1 MPEKDHID
9 RFLER
14 FGDRLPLQD
23 LVVEG
28 IVDRIGG
35 LNRRLN
41 REMEATLEDFGLNH
55 GEWKVLGT
63 LWRVGAPHR
72 LSPGQLARI
81 EDLSSGA
88 MTNRLDR
95 LEQAGH
101 VRRLPDPGDRRAV
114 QVELTDKGRKTWEK
128 AVAAQAKK
136 EAVVASALTEREKQQ
151 LTNLLRKLMLDFEKR
166 ERDAKVTPASAAG

>member
-72 LSPGQLARI
+72 LSPGELSRM
-81 EDLSSGA
+81 EDLSTGA

-95 LEQAGH
+95 LEEAGH
-101 VRRLPDPGDRRAV
+101 VRRLPDPSDRRSV
-114 QVELTDKGRKTWEK
+114 QVELTDKGRRTWEK
-128 AVAAQAKK
+128 AVGAQAKK
-136 EAVVASALTEREKQQ
+136 EAVVASALTEREKEQ
-151 LTNLLRKLMLDFEKR
+151 LTALLRKLMLGYERR
-166 ERDAKVTPASAAG
+166 EAGGK

>member
-1 MPEKDHID
+1 MTVPEKDHID

-14 FGDRLPLQD
+14 YGDRLPLQD

-35 LNRRLN
+35 LNKRLN
-41 REMEATLEDFGLNH
+41 REMEETLADFDLNF

-63 LWRVGAPHR
+63 LWRVGEPHR
-72 LSPGQLARI
+72 SSPGELARM

-95 LEQAGH
+95 LEEAGYI
-101 VRRLPDPGDRRAV
+101 RRLPDPSDRRAV
-114 QVELTDKGRKTWEK
+114 QVELTDKGRRTWEK
-128 AVAAQAKK
+128 AVAAQAEK

-151 LTNLLRKLMLDFEKR
+151 LTSLLRKLMLGYEKR
-166 ERDAKVTPASAAG
+166 ETAR